1 MARRTRYD
9 ARFEGGIVSLH
20 PLVDLAADREVRK
33 AAGFR
38 AVAAELSGEGL
49 TELYTQE
56 TANAPRRQ
64 EAGRK
69 YFVAYNS
76 RLAATRK
83 PGRDDEH
90 ASLALADHCLR
101 NGVNIELPDD
111 VGAVSFVHAQ
121 VPLKSAAEDKSK
133 GDADPNKGVG
143 RLDLLGAGP
152 DGRMVVGQV
161 RYLAP
166 SAARG
171 RTGDT
176 PLRALLEGLAA
187 VAIAQANVAALR
199 EEVMA
204 KAGLTL
210 SDAPPLLLLIGSPR
224 YWELCRKREA
234 QKGAAWIKEMER
246 LAGEIE
252 ASTGV
257 GVVFLACNVEGDPGW
272 SYAEGG
278 PVLDAA
284 PRLERAWEYDAGRIR
299 PKPRPRAK
307 QVDPADLPAEP
318 DLSRPVRD
326 YAVTESFE
334 RGDRIQ
340 HATLG
345 LGIVQG
351 IAGQGKINVLF
362 GDRKSV
368 LVHGRPAGVGMPS
381 SPASP
386 FSA

>member
-1 MARRTRYD
+1 M
-9 ARFEGGIVSLH
+9 SLH
-20 PLVDLAADREVRK
+20 PLVDLAADKEVRK

-38 AVAAELSGEGL
+38 VMAAELTGENL
-49 TELYTQE
+49 SERYTEE

-64 EAGRK
+64 DAGRK

-76 RLAATRK
+76 RLSATRK

-90 ASLALADHCLR
+90 ASLALADHCSRTGDGL
-101 NGVNIELPDD
+101 ELPDEGG
-111 VGAVSFVHAQ
+111 VVSFVQAQ

-143 RLDLLGAGP
+143 RLDLLGVGP
-152 DGRMVVGQV
+152 EDRMVVGQV
-161 RYLAP
+161 RYLSP
-166 SAARG
+166 SASRG

-187 VAIAQANVAALR
+187 AAIAQANVEALR

-204 KAGLTL
+204 KAGRTL

-252 ASTGV
+252 ETTGV
-257 GVVFLACNVEGDPGW
+257 RVVYLACKVEGDPGW
-272 SYAEGG
+272 NYSEGT

-284 PRLERAWEYDAGRIR
+284 ARLDRAWEYGAGRVR
-299 PKPRPRAK
+299 PKPKRRPRHI
-307 QVDPADLPAEP
+307 DPADLPVEP

-326 YAVTESFE
+326 YAVTELFE
-334 RGDRIQ
+334 KGDRIQ
-340 HATLG
+340 HQTLG
-345 LGIVQG
+345 LGVVQG
-351 IAGQGKINVLF
+351 IAGNGKISVLF
-362 GDRKSV
+362 GERKSV
-368 LVHGRPAGVGMPS
+368 LVHGRSSPARMPS

>member
-1 MARRTRYD
+1 MAVELTGASLAERYL
-9 ARFEGGIVSLH
+9 E
-20 PLVDLAADREVRK
+20 EV
-33 AAGFR
+33 
-38 AVAAELSGEGL
+38 
-49 TELYTQE
+49 
-56 TANAPRRQ
+56 ANAPRRKDT
-64 EAGRK
+64 GRK

-76 RLAATRK
+76 RLAAARK

-90 ASLALADHCLR
+90 ASLALVEYCSRSGESLQ
-101 NGVNIELPDD
+101 LPDEG
-111 VGAVSFVHAQ
+111 GAVTFVQAQ
-121 VPLKSAAEDKSK
+121 IPLKSAAEDKSK

-143 RLDLLGAGP
+143 RMDLLGVGP
-152 DGRMVVGQV
+152 EDRMVVGQV

-166 SAARG
+166 SASRG

-176 PLRALLEGLAA
+176 PLRALLEAMTAA
-187 VAIAQANVAALR
+187 AIAQANAESLR
-199 EEVMA
+199 EEVVSMA
-204 KAGLTL
+204 GRTL

-246 LAGEIE
+246 LAGEIKE
-252 ASTGV
+252 STGV
-257 GVVFLACNVEGDPGW
+257 EVVYLACKFAGDPGW
-272 SYAEGG
+272 SYPEGT

-284 PRLERAWEYDAGRIR
+284 PRLDAAWEYGAGRVR
-299 PKPRPRAK
+299 PKPKPRARP
-307 QVDPADLPAEP
+307 VDTSDLPVEP

-326 YAVTESFE
+326 YVVTERFE

-345 LGIVQG
+345 LGVVQG
-351 IAGQGKINVLF
+351 IAGNGKINVLF

-368 LVHGRPAGVGMPS
+368 LVHGRPAPS
-381 SPASP
+381 GSPAPPASP

>member
-1 MARRTRYD
+1 M
-9 ARFEGGIVSLH
+9 SLH
-20 PLVDLAADREVRK
+20 PLVDLAADKDVRK

-38 AVAAELSGEGL
+38 AVAAELTGENL
-49 TELYTQE
+49 SERYTQE
-56 TANAPRRQ
+56 TANAPHRQ
-64 EAGRK
+64 DAGRK

-76 RLAATRK
+76 RLSAMRK

-90 ASLALADHCLR
+90 ASLALADHCSRSGDSL
-101 NGVNIELPDD
+101 GLPDEG
-111 VGAVSFVHAQ
+111 GAVSFVQAQ

-143 RLDLLGAGP
+143 RLDLLGVGP
-152 DGRMVVGQV
+152 EDRMVVGQV

-166 SAARG
+166 SASRG

-187 VAIAQANVAALR
+187 AAIAQANVEALR

-204 KAGLTL
+204 KSGRTL

-252 ASTGV
+252 EETGV
-257 GVVFLACNVEGDPGW
+257 GVVYLACRVEGDPGW
-272 SYAEGG
+272 SYPEGT

-284 PRLERAWEYDAGRIR
+284 PALDRAWEYGAGRVR
-299 PKPRPRAK
+299 PKPKARPRHI
-307 QVDPADLPAEP
+307 DPADLPAEP
-318 DLSRPVRD
+318 DLSQPVRD
-326 YAVTESFE
+326 YAVTELFE

-340 HATLG
+340 HSTLG
-345 LGIVQG
+345 LGVVQG
-351 IAGQGKINVLF
+351 IAGNGKISVLF
-362 GDRKSV
+362 EDGERKSV
-368 LVHGRPAGVGMPS
+368 LVHGRPAPSGVPS

-386 FSA
+386 FSP